1 MSTYTVSPLD
11 VVVSAARLAASS
23 SDRSGAPLQHRVIAR
38 TVYALW
44 DCILNNMEGN
54 A

>member
-23 SDRSGAPLQHRVIAR
+23 SDRSGARSDFGLSAR
-38 TVYALW
+38 TVYALL
-44 DCILNNMEGN
+44 DFILNNMEGN